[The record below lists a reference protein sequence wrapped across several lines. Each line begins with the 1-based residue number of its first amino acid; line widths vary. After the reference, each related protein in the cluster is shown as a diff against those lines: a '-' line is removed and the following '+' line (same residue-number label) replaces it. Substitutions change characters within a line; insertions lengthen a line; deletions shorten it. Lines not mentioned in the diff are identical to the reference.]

1 MYGYIR
7 ADVCWSH
14 QCWAF
19 VYSIETKNANN
30 IKLEQFLH
38 KDPK

>member
-1 MYGYIR
+1 MATSEQMSVGHIN
-7 ADVCWSH
+7 VGL
-14 QCWAF
+14 F